1 MVKKYTL
8 TLDKEFVQYCE
19 LNNIQ
24 DVDKKAKE
32 TFNRGFTI
40 LKYGETPS
48 HIKGKEVTIEKEIIK
63 EVEKIVEVTVE
74 KLVEVPVEVIR
85 EVIREVPVEVIK
97 EIIKEVPVEVEVIK
111 EIIKEVP
118 IEVESKSKTKTI
130 IKEVPIEVIKEV
142 PVEVIREVIKEVT
155 VEVIK
160 EVIKI
165 DETEVNRLKTLNEQL
180 QKELDEITKSLSKIN
195 KGTYMKN
202 SNLNSLYDE

>member
-8 TLDKEFVQYCE
+8 TLDKEFIQYCE

-97 EIIKEVPVEVEVIK
+97 EIIKEVPVEVIR

-118 IEVESKSKTKTI
+118 IEVEVIKEVESESKTI

-142 PVEVIREVIKEVT
+142 IKEVP

-160 EVIKI
+160 EIVKI
-165 DETEVNRLKTLNEQL
+165 DETEIIRLKGLNEQL
-180 QKELDEITKSLSKIN
+180 QKELDAITESLGKIN
-195 KGTYMKN
+195 KAKYMKN

>member
-24 DVDKKAKE
+24 DLDKKAKE

-97 EIIKEVPVEVEVIK
+97 EIIKEVPVEVIR

-118 IEVESKSKTKTI
+118 IEVEVIKEVESKSKTI

-142 PVEVIREVIKEVT
+142 IKEVP

-160 EVIKI
+160 EIVKI
-165 DETEVNRLKTLNEQL
+165 DETEIIRLKGLNEQL
-180 QKELDEITKSLSKIN
+180 QKELDAITESLGKIN
-195 KGTYMKN
+195 KAKYMKN

>member
-48 HIKGKEVTIEKEIIK
+48 HIKGKEVTIEKEI
-63 EVEKIVEVTVE
+63 EKIVEVTVE

-97 EIIKEVPVEVEVIK
+97 EIIKEVPVEVEGK
-111 EIIKEVP
+111 TKT
-118 IEVESKSKTKTI
+118 KTKTI
-130 IKEVPIEVIKEV
+130 IKEVIKEV
-142 PVEVIREVIKEVT
+142 PVEVI
-155 VEVIK
+155 K
-160 EVIKI
+160 EVIKV
-165 DETEVNRLKTLNEQL
+165 DETEIIRLKELNEKL
-180 QKELDEITKSLSKIN
+180 QKELDGITDSLSKIN
-195 KGTYMKN
+195 KAKYMKN

>member
-8 TLDKEFVQYCE
+8 TLDKEFIQYCE

-24 DVDKKAKE
+24 DVDKNAKE
-32 TFNRGFTI
+32 KFNRGFTI

-97 EIIKEVPVEVEVIK
+97 EIIKEVPVEVIR

-118 IEVESKSKTKTI
+118 IEVEVIKEVESESKTI

-142 PVEVIREVIKEVT
+142 IKEVP

-160 EVIKI
+160 EIVKI
-165 DETEVNRLKTLNEQL
+165 DETEIIRLKGLNEQL
-180 QKELDEITKSLSKIN
+180 QKELDAITESLGKIN
-195 KGTYMKN
+195 KAKYMKN

>member
-8 TLDKEFVQYCE
+8 TLDKEFIQYCE

-63 EVEKIVEVTVE
+63 EVEKIVEITVE

-97 EIIKEVPVEVEVIK
+97 EVIKEVPVEVIR

-118 IEVESKSKTKTI
+118 IEVEVIKEVESESKTI

-142 PVEVIREVIKEVT
+142 IKEVP

-160 EVIKI
+160 EIVKI
-165 DETEVNRLKTLNEQL
+165 DETEIIRLKGLNEQL
-180 QKELDEITKSLSKIN
+180 QKELDAITESLGKIN
-195 KGTYMKN
+195 KAKYMKN

>member
-97 EIIKEVPVEVEVIK
+97 EIIKEVPVEVEVV
-111 EIIKEVP
+111 KEVQG
-118 IEVESKSKTKTI
+118 KSKTKTI
-130 IKEVPIEVIKEV
+130 IKEVPVEIIKEV
-142 PVEVIREVIKEVT
+142 PVEVIKEVT

>member
-8 TLDKEFVQYCE
+8 TLDKEFIQYCE

-32 TFNRGFTI
+32 TFNRGFTL

-48 HIKGKEVTIEKEIIK
+48 HIKRKEVTIEK

-74 KLVEVPVEVIR
+74 KIVEVPVEVIR
-85 EVIREVPVEVIK
+85 EVIREVPVEIIK
-97 EIIKEVPVEVEVIK
+97 EIIKEVPVEVEVIR
-111 EIIKEVP
+111 
-118 IEVESKSKTKTI
+118 EVEGKPKTKT
-130 IKEVPIEVIKEV
+130 VV
-142 PVEVIREVIKEVT
+142 KEVT

-160 EVIKI
+160 EIIKI
-165 DETEVNRLKTLNEQL
+165 DETEIIRLKTLNEQL
-180 QKELDEITKSLSKIN
+180 QKELDAITESLSKIN
-195 KGTYMKN
+195 KAKYMKN

>member
-8 TLDKEFVQYCE
+8 TLDKEFIQYCE

-74 KLVEVPVEVIR
+74 KLVEVPVEIIR
-85 EVIREVPVEVIK
+85 EVIREVPVE
-97 EIIKEVPVEVEVIK
+97 IIKEVQLEGK
-111 EIIKEVP
+111 T
-118 IEVESKSKTKTI
+118 KTKTI
-130 IKEVPIEVIKEV
+130 VKEVPIEVIKEV
-142 PVEVIREVIKEVT
+142 V
-155 VEVIK
+155 
-160 EVIKI
+160 KI
-165 DETEVNRLKTLNEQL
+165 DETEINRLKGLNEQL
-180 QKELDEITKSLSKIN
+180 QKELDAITESLGKIN
-195 KGTYMKN
+195 KAKYMKN

>member
-24 DVDKKAKE
+24 DLDKKAKE

-63 EVEKIVEVTVE
+63 EVEKIVKVTVE

-97 EIIKEVPVEVEVIK
+97 EIIKEVPVEVIR

-118 IEVESKSKTKTI
+118 IEVEVIKEVESKSKTI

-142 PVEVIREVIKEVT
+142 IKEVP

-160 EVIKI
+160 EIFKI
-165 DETEVNRLKTLNEQL
+165 DETEIIRLKGLNEQL
-180 QKELDEITKSLSKIN
+180 QKELDAITESLGKIN
-195 KGTYMKN
+195 KAKYMKN

>member
-1 MVKKYTL
+1 MAKKYTL

-19 LNNIQ
+19 LNDIQ
-24 DVDKKAKE
+24 DVEKKAKE

-48 HIKGKEVTIEKEIIK
+48 HIKGKEVTIEKEVIK

-74 KLVEVPVEVIR
+74 KLVEIPVEVIR

-97 EIIKEVPVEVEVIK
+97 EIIKEVPVEVEVV
-111 EIIKEVP
+111 KEVQG
-118 IEVESKSKTKTI
+118 KSKTKTI
-130 IKEVPIEVIKEV
+130 IKEVPIEIIKEV
-142 PVEVIREVIKEVT
+142 PVEVIKEVT

>member
-24 DVDKKAKE
+24 DLDKKAKE

-74 KLVEVPVEVIR
+74 KLV
-85 EVIREVPVEVIK
+85 
-97 EIIKEVPVEVEVIK
+97 
-111 EIIKEVP
+111 
-118 IEVESKSKTKTI
+118 
-130 IKEVPIEVIKEV
+130 
-142 PVEVIREVIKEVT
+142 
-155 VEVIK
+155 
-160 EVIKI
+160 
-165 DETEVNRLKTLNEQL
+165 
-180 QKELDEITKSLSKIN
+180 
-195 KGTYMKN
+195 
-202 SNLNSLYDE
+202 